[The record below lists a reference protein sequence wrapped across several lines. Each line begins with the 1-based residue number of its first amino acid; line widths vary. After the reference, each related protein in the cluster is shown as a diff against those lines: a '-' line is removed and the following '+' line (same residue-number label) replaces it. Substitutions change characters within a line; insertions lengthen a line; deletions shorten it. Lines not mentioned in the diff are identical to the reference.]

1 MLRHVPR
8 MIRCCIK
15 QKKNTLKRRAR
26 EETKPVPQIYKEE
39 CGSASTSLETAEA
52 GPNGFPHCQQLEI
65 PAHWRMNVYWSWLNI
80 LFGVWME
87 HFKLFLNGTSRCS
100 LFMSLKKVIN
110 TRRPSHPCSAG
121 IVSWGQH
128 PRLLLLFLPSSSEES
143 GRTWIE
149 NQAPAAVEL
158 LGRNVT
164 GPIAALFD
172 YFQRKWMN
180 PNRLP
185 LWNVYNVEICTNNHL
200 EGWHLKMN
208 RQAGKH
214 HLSFYELLQLLI
226 DGQGSTETLIQQ
238 VTSGRVTA
246 KYDGGTR
253 TMEQFL
259 KAIAYDVPELIN
271 F

>member
-65 PAHWRMNVYWSWLNI
+65 PAHWRMNVYWSWLDI

-100 LFMSLKKVIN
+100 LFMSLKKPQTVICN
-110 TRRPSHPCSAG
+110 FET
-121 IVSWGQH
+121 VSSLQC
-128 PRLLLLFLPSSSEES
+128 RDRFLGSTSKAAACLPLPE
-143 GRTWIE
+143 
-149 NQAPAAVEL
+149 APAAVEL

-208 RQAGKH
+208 RQAG
-214 HLSFYELLQLLI
+214 
-226 DGQGSTETLIQQ
+226 
-238 VTSGRVTA
+238 
-246 KYDGGTR
+246 
-253 TMEQFL
+253 
-259 KAIAYDVPELIN
+259 IN
-271 F
+271 GNVDSASDIRARYSQ